1 MRFKRLFITFFIS
14 LLLPVTVVFSY
25 SSEVYV
31 GGENIGIDVKTNGV
45 LVIGL
50 YKVNNELIAEESG
63 INKGDYITSVN
74 GNNIISIDDFTKEIM
89 NDDDKEYINI
99 TYRRGKK
106 NYDSKLRIVKDDND
120 YKTGLYVKDK
130 VNGIGTLTLIDP
142 ENNRFLALGHEIK
155 DNISNKKLDIN
166 DGAIYSS
173 YITGIIKSS
182 DGMIGEKE
190 STTNLDDKNGT
201 ILNNTEK
208 GIFGIYEDNYDKNK
222 LIKVADNS
230 EIVLGGA
237 SILTAINGNEKREFS
252 INIEKIDIKDDL
264 KNILFSVTDKEL
276 IDNTG
281 GIVQGMSGS
290 PIIQNNKIIG
300 VVTHVIINDTKRG
313 YAIFTVNMLEEAEK
327 E

>member
-1 MRFKRLFITFFIS
+1 MRFKRLLSIFLS
-14 LLLPVTVVFSY
+14 LFLPIYSVFAY
-25 SSEVYV
+25 SSEVV
-31 GGENIGIDVKTNGV
+31 IGGDNIGIELKTKGV
-45 LVIGL
+45 LVVGF
-50 YKVNNELIAEESG
+50 YEVNNELIASNSG
-63 INKGDYITSVN
+63 ISTGDYIVSVN
-74 GNNIISIDDFTKEIM
+74 NNAVNSIEEFSKEI
-89 NDDDKEYINI
+89 
-99 TYRRGKK
+99 
-106 NYDSKLRIVKDDND
+106 DND
-120 YKTGLYVKDK
+120 EDKKEIEVKYRHDKKVYKTNLKIELEDNEYKTGLYVKDR

-182 DGMIGEKE
+182 DGTIGEKE

-252 INIEKIDIKDDL
+252 INIEKIDNKDDL

-276 IDNTG
+276 LDITG

-290 PIIQNNKIIG
+290 PIIQNGKIVG
-300 VVTHVIINDTKRG
+300 AVTHVIVDDCTKG
-313 YAIFTVNMLEEAEK
+313 YGIFIKNMLEESEK